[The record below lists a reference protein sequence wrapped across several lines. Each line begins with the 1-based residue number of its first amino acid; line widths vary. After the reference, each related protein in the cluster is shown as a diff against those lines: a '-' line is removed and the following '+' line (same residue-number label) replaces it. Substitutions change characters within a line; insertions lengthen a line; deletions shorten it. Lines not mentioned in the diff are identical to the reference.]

1 MQRLFRADDY
11 IQRMLPTSYPAS
23 FFIDLQ
29 LLPDMQRITL
39 LWIVVHALNE
49 HLESLTIYV
58 NILKYSLG
66 NNSKSLYL
74 SAHQYLITK
83 YPAFFLIRSNIFVP
97 ISKVELIP
105 LFSLNCIYQINSIQ
119 TYMYIYLLILLLC
132 YHMNHGMKITNRN
145 FFSVKL
151 NLASVNTSAQFYIEK
166 IRKKREKCWSHTD

>member
-1 MQRLFRADDY
+1 
-11 IQRMLPTSYPAS
+11 MLPTSYPAS

-74 SAHQYLITK
+74 SAHECLITK

-97 ISKVELIP
+97 ISKVDLIP
-105 LFSLNCIYQINSIQ
+105 LFSLNCIY
-119 TYMYIYLLILLLC
+119 
-132 YHMNHGMKITNRN
+132 
-145 FFSVKL
+145 
-151 NLASVNTSAQFYIEK
+151 
-166 IRKKREKCWSHTD
+166 